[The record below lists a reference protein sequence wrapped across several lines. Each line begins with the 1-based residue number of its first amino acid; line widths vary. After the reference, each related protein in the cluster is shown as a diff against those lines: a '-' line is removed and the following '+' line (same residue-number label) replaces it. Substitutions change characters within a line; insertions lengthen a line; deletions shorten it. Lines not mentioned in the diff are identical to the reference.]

1 MSTPKTLAEA
11 YTALDDLLT
20 VEDRDFI
27 QQTKDP
33 ERILIRL
40 HHTLGRYLR
49 NEWGL
54 WTGSSLS
61 KLLRQDY
68 GISHPDDMSH
78 FILTQYSRVHLPT
91 LWDLISQD

>member
-1 MSTPKTLAEA
+1 MPIPKTLEEA
-11 YTALDDLLT
+11 YTGLDDLLT
-20 VEDRDFI
+20 VEDRAFI
-27 QQTKDP
+27 QQARDP
-33 ERILIRL
+33 ERIVIRL

-54 WTGSSLS
+54 WAGSALS
-61 KLLRQDY
+61 KLLQQDY
-68 GISHPDDMSH
+68 GILHPDDMSH